1 MGAMELWL
9 RESGPAFLRTVG
21 IRKGDRVLDF
31 GCGPGGY
38 AVPLA
43 LVVGPEGR
51 VVAVDRDAAR
61 LESLEERAVEFH
73 VRDVIEVR
81 RTDGSLAL
89 DRIDEGS
96 LDAALL
102 FDVLQHVE
110 DWDTLFASLR
120 RVLKSGGL
128 MLVNPS
134 RCSHPGRVDVERLNA
149 RLTAHGFALER
160 IEHGRVMHYDFLHEE
175 EILVFRAP

>member
-1 MGAMELWL
+1 MESWL
-9 RESGPAFLRTVG
+9 REDGPAFLRSLG
-21 IRKGDRVLDF
+21 IREGGRVLDF

-43 LVVGPEGR
+43 LVVEPGGR

-61 LESLEERAVEFH
+61 LESLEERIADVH
-73 VRDVIEVR
+73 VRDIIEVH
-81 RTDGSLAL
+81 RTDGSVAL
-89 DRIDEGS
+89 DWIDDES

-110 DWDTLFASLR
+110 DWDALFASLR
-120 RVLKSGGL
+120 RTLKSGGL
-128 MLVNPS
+128 LLVNPS
-134 RCSHPGRVDVERLNA
+134 RLSHPGRVDVERLNA
-149 RLTAHGFALER
+149 RLAARGFALER
-160 IEHGRVMHYDFLHEE
+160 IERGQVMHYDSLHEE